1 MPITNKLDKTL
12 VLWDSP
18 RGSYCSS
25 QDWPLR
31 IFISLESLMIIIG
44 AFFGFSSTSAVIDPG
59 NRRVRFSN
67 NLFGILPTGKWI
79 SIEPSMTVGII
90 EYNQVYSAFSQ
101 GNRPLDVSRNDYRV
115 VLLDPAK
122 KEIMHLKRSA
132 SIDSAKEDCKEMAEI
147 LGLRIV

>member
-1 MPITNKLDKTL
+1 MSITNKLDKTFGPVGSTAGI
-12 VLWDSP
+12 VLFIA
-18 RGSYCSS
+18 GLALAYCYLSG
-25 QDWPLR
+25 L
-31 IFISLESLMIIIG
+31 LLIIIG
-44 AFFGFSSTSAVIDPG
+44 AFFGFSSTSAVIDPA

-79 SIEPSMTVGII
+79 AIEPSMSVGII

-101 GNRPLDVSRNDYRV
+101 GNRPLDVPRNDYRV

-122 KEIMHLKRSA
+122 KEIMHLKRSV